1 MINLD
6 YCGLDGAN
14 ENNLAVF
21 NNTNGTIDVY
31 IDGNQTTVGSEFCCN
46 FLNTI
51 ENYST
56 TGYTFTWDIELGQC
70 RWIQRAD

>member
-51 ENYST
+51 
-56 TGYTFTWDIELGQC
+56 
-70 RWIQRAD
+70 